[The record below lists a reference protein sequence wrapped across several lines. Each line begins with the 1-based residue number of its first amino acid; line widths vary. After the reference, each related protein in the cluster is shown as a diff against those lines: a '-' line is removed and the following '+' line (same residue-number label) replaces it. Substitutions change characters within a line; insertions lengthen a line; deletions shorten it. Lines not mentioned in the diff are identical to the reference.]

1 VHPGSP
7 RQEAAGARF
16 SRKPQNPCV
25 RKGLIDASVQHA
37 EDLKRFALLWNARWP
52 QPLPTKEVNLDQF
65 MAKSFGASH
74 GRFINLSSRQSASN
88 KSVVSPLQ
96 AEAERE
102 CILAAPGEKQQ
113 ACGPLESLQTLVRE
127 GSAQGV
133 SAVLA
138 NIRAASR
145 SKKARKASDAKRAA
159 ALESEALPVMG
170 EEKQSESDRAEFEVP
185 GGRSA
190 VAMAGGGDPRS
201 DSNSEEWENRAAE
214 AAAEGME
221 DRLQRWVEV
230 THPGSLFRRVILLST
245 HDPITLTYG
254 CVLLRGFM
262 IFFRRF
268 EEPEG
273 LLSWWGNLN
282 ISS

>member
-1 VHPGSP
+1 MHLSNKQKLAPLTLCSSLHAQSNATTVI
-7 RQEAAGARF
+7 
-16 SRKPQNPCV
+16 K
-25 RKGLIDASVQHA
+25 RKG
-37 EDLKRFALLWNARWP
+37 
-52 QPLPTKEVNLDQF
+52 VNQM
-65 MAKSFGASH
+65 MAKSSEASH
-74 GRFINLSSRQSASN
+74 GSVINLISRQSASN
-88 KSVVSPLQ
+88 KSVLSPLQ

-102 CILAAPGEKQQ
+102 CILAPPGEKQQ

-145 SKKARKASDAKRAA
+145 SNKARKASDAKRATA
-159 ALESEALPVMG
+159 MESEAPPVMG
-170 EEKQSESDRAEFEVP
+170 AARQTESDRAEFEVP

-201 DSNSEEWENRAAE
+201 ESNSEEWENRAAE

-230 THPGSLFRRVILLST
+230 TRPSFLFCRVISL
-245 HDPITLTYG
+245 LTYHPA
-254 CVLLRGFM
+254 F
-262 IFFRRF
+262 
-268 EEPEG
+268 
-273 LLSWWGNLN
+273 
-282 ISS
+282 